1 MIQRIQTVYLALA
14 FILTAVGLSLP
25 IGQFGAESF
34 GEGTLYNLWATMP
47 DGKHDLTYAPL
58 FATLLLTT
66 PVVIYAIVTYKR
78 RMLQARLCLA
88 AILLYL
94 IWYVL
99 LSVFSFRIESNYGVS
114 FSYHLQAVFP
124 AISIILT
131 FMARKA
137 IIKDE
142 KLVRAA
148 DRIR

>member
-14 FILTAVGLSLP
+14 FILTAVCLSLP
-25 IGQFGAESF
+25 IGRFSAESF
-34 GEGTLYNLWATMP
+34 GEGTLYNLWASMP
-47 DGKHDLTYAPL
+47 DGKHDFACAPL
-58 FATLLLTT
+58 FVSLLVTT
-66 PVVIYAIVTYKR
+66 PIVLYTIFTYKR

-99 LSVFSFRIESNYGVS
+99 LSVFSFRIESSYGVA
-114 FSYHLQAVFP
+114 FSYNLQAVFP